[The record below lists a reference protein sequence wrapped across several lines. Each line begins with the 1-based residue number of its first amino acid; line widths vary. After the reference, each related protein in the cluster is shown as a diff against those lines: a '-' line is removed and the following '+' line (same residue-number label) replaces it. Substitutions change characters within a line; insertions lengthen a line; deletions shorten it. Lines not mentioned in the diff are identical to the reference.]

1 MENPAEVQ
9 ELRNKL
15 RMMKF
20 PQDEILNT
28 VRKQQRTI
36 HKQKQ
41 ANETIH
47 NEIDEYKKQIDT
59 YQTVKSIHDSSEEL
73 NHLKTLEKSLQNK
86 LSVLSADYNAE
97 EQKRKALEDEVS
109 KARSKA
115 GGMFAQSR
123 ENEEIQG
130 KIRTMENRLDKSLV
144 RYNQNLTKLAEKR
157 AQLDELRKERFTFRE
172 VIQKAKTQSQELDE
186 TIQNEIKQSNEYY
199 SQRDGLK
206 MDIAELKATE
216 EADIQNYEKEMD
228 RITQT
233 IERQRIA
240 AERPHEKQASVPT
253 IISQGGSST
262 ETNDEIT
269 RQTDEYQSKI
279 NRTLELL
286 QMKSIEELFAEAEK
300 LERENFS
307 LFNFV
312 VEHGATRTK
321 LQDEIDCLE
330 LQHDKLIAQNQAND
344 DEKAA
349 ELQQLTE
356 DIQDTQAE
364 LDELEKQKQQH
375 EQEFSEIYKEID
387 DLYNLLGCSWDS
399 SPDEKATVTPANAMF
414 ALTNI
419 ETAINTIMD
428 EVGRKA
434 KSVYDINPPDNK
446 TTASSEGIKDK
457 DKKTHIDLAL
467 DQSMKQT
474 VETASRPLTLDEI
487 RAKLS
492 EETAPVQQ

>member
-28 VRKQQRTI
+28 VRKQQRAI

-47 NEIDEYKKQIDT
+47 NELNEYKMQIDS
-59 YQTVKSIHDSSEEL
+59 YEQTKAAHDSSDEL
-73 NHLKTLEKSLQNK
+73 NHLKSLEKTLTNK
-86 LSVLSADYNAE
+86 LSVLSADYAAE
-97 EQKRKALEDEVS
+97 EQKRKALEEEVS

-115 GGMFAQSR
+115 GGIFAQTR

-157 AQLDELRKERFTFRE
+157 AQLDELRKDRFSFRE
-172 VIQKAKTQSQELDE
+172 VVQKAKAQCEDLNNQIQEK
-186 TIQNEIKQSNEYY
+186 IKLSNDYY
-199 SQRDGLK
+199 SRRDECK
-206 MDIAELKATE
+206 MDIVELKAKE
-216 EADIQNYEKEMD
+216 EADIQNYERDMD

-262 ETNDEIT
+262 ETNDEIQ
-269 RQTDEYQSKI
+269 RQTDEYQNKI
-279 NRTLELL
+279 NKTLELL
-286 QMKSIEELFAEAEK
+286 QMKSIEELFAEAER

-312 VEHGATRTK
+312 VEHGANRTK

-330 LQHDKLIAQNQAND
+330 LQHDKLVAQNQAND
-344 DEKAA
+344 DEQAV
-349 ELQQLTE
+349 ELAGLTE
-356 DIQDTQAE
+356 EINEAQAE
-364 LDELEKQKQQH
+364 LDKIETEKTQH
-375 EQEFSEIYKEID
+375 EQEFSEVYKEID
-387 DLYNLLGCSWDS
+387 ELFNLLGCSWDA
-399 SPDEKATVTPANAMF
+399 SPDEKATVTPSNAMF
-414 ALTNI
+414 ALTSI
-419 ETAINTIMD
+419 ETAINAIME
-428 EVGRKA
+428 EVGKKA
-434 KSVYDINPPDNK
+434 KSVNDVNPPDAK
-446 TTASSEGIKDK
+446 TTASAENAKEK
-457 DKKTHIDLAL
+457 EKKPHLEVSL
-467 DQSMKQT
+467 DSSLKQT
-474 VETASRPLTLDEI
+474 IETSNKPLTLEEI
-487 RAKLS
+487 RAKLA
-492 EETAPVQQ
+492 EEN

>member
-1 MENPAEVQ
+1 MENAAEVQ

-20 PQDEILNT
+20 PPDEILNT
-28 VRKQQRTI
+28 FRKQQRAI
-36 HKQKQ
+36 HKQRQ

-47 NEIDEYKKQIDT
+47 NEIDEYRAQIDSYET
-59 YQTVKSIHDSSEEL
+59 TKSIHDSSEEL
-73 NHLKTLEKSLQNK
+73 NHLKSLEKSLTNK
-86 LSVLSADYNAE
+86 LGVLSADYAAE
-97 EQKRKALEDEVS
+97 EQKRKALEEEVS
-109 KARSKA
+109 KARSKV
-115 GGMFAQSR
+115 GGLYQQTR

-157 AQLDELRKERFTFRE
+157 AQLDELRKDRFTYRE
-172 VIQKAKTQSQELDE
+172 VLKKAQDQATQLDD
-186 TIQNEIKQSNEYY
+186 TIQNEIKASNEYY

-206 MDIAELKATE
+206 MEIAELKANE
-216 EADIQNYEKEMD
+216 EADIQNYEREMD

-240 AERPHEKQASVPT
+240 AERPHEKQTSVPT

-262 ETNDEIT
+262 ETNDEIQ
-269 RQTDEYQSKI
+269 RQTDEYQAKI
-279 NRTLELL
+279 NKTLELL
-286 QMKSIEELFAEAEK
+286 QMKSIDELFAEAEK

-312 VEHGATRTK
+312 VEHGATRSK

-344 DEKAA
+344 DEKAM

-356 DIQDTQAE
+356 DIKDAQNE
-364 LDELEKQKQQH
+364 LDELEKQKQQN
-375 EQEFSEIYKEID
+375 EQEFNEVYKEID

-419 ETAINTIMD
+419 ETAINQIMD
-428 EVGRKA
+428 EVGKKA
-434 KSVYDINPPDNK
+434 KSVYDVNPPDNK
-446 TTASSEGIKDK
+446 TTTSGDNTSK
-457 DKKTHIDLAL
+457 DKKSHIDIAL
-467 DQSMKQT
+467 DQNTKQSI
-474 VETASRPLTLDEI
+474 ETATRPLTLDEI

-492 EETAPVQQ
+492 EDPTLLQ